1 MKVMFISSIVVNS
14 ARSSNEWE
22 PGENDKGDF
31 PPFGLMYLAGY
42 LREYAPHH
50 EMKIV
55 DANLLRYTQEDIK
68 KEIVKFQ
75 PDIVGMTVLTTML
88 YDCLETMKTV
98 KSVSKDIN
106 VAVGGAHPN
115 NHINETMA
123 FPEVDFVCLGEGE
136 ILFAELL
143 DALDGKREF
152 STIEGLVYR
161 DNKGKVVRNR
171 GYGIIKDL
179 DSIPMPAFDLVPFK
193 KYYSMIGTGAPT
205 GVLCSSRGCPYR
217 CTYCSKLFSSY
228 RGRSPQNIIE
238 EMRLYYNEGI
248 REFMFFDDMFN
259 VNAKRAINIA
269 KAIKENFN
277 DIEWSFRGRADQ
289 INEELA
295 RELRESHCTQITLGA
310 EAHDDEIQKALKTG
324 KSVKDIKGAV
334 RLLRKNKIKAN
345 TNWIIGLPQH
355 KSAKDIKAMLKVLLD
370 IDSDYAQFAILMLY
384 DDTDL
389 YKEALARKVVDRK
402 IWDEHIKTPV
412 PRFLIPAWEEY
423 MSLEEQSR
431 LLRYCWTRFY
441 LRPKVIFRNLLELRD
456 WNMFKTKLKGFFLML
471 LAFIHPVLRLLK
483 KLPQT

>member
-1 MKVMFISSIVVNS
+1 MLISSSVTNS
-14 ARSSNEWE
+14 ARSTMDWE

-31 PPFGLMYLAGY
+31 PPMGLMYIAGY
-42 LREYAPHH
+42 LRQNASHH
-50 EMKIV
+50 VIEII

-68 KEIVKFQ
+68 NEITRFQ

-88 YDCLETMKTV
+88 YDCLETIKTV
-98 KSVSKDIN
+98 KNVSKDIY

-115 NHINETMA
+115 NHINETMD
-123 FPEVDFVCLGEGE
+123 FPEVDFICLGEGE

-143 DALDGKREF
+143 DALDGKREL
-152 STIEGLVYR
+152 STVDGLVYR
-161 DNKGKVVRNR
+161 DNNKKVVRNK
-171 GYGIIKDL
+171 GYGFVKDL
-179 DSIPMPAFDLVPFK
+179 DSVPLPAFDLVPFQ
-193 KYYSMIGTGAPT
+193 KYYSMIGTGDPT

-217 CTYCSKLFSSY
+217 CTYCSKLFSNY

-269 KAIKENFN
+269 KAIKENFI

-289 INEELA
+289 INDELGN
-295 RELRESHCTQITLGA
+295 ELRESHCTQVTLGA
-310 EAHDDEIQKALKTG
+310 EAHTDEIQKELKTG
-324 KSVKDIKGAV
+324 KSVKEIKNAV
-334 RLLRKNKIKAN
+334 RILRKNKIKAN

-384 DDTDL
+384 DDTEL
-389 YKEALARKVVDRK
+389 YKEALERKIVDKK
-402 IWDEHIKTPV
+402 IWDEHIKNPV

-423 MSLEEQSR
+423 MSLEEQGQ

-441 LRPKVIFRNLLELRD
+441 LRPKVIYRNLMDLRD
-456 WNMFKTKLKGFFLML
+456 WNTFKTKLKGFFLML
-471 LAFIHPVLRLLK
+471 SAFFHPVLRLIK
-483 KLPQT
+483 KAPQTQ